1 MVMDVGETARE
12 VKSKREFGGNE
23 GGTQGGDSVGGNTVT
38 GGTQGGGS
46 GGGNTMTRVL
56 IGGSGT
62 TVRRHEE
69 ADADAAVVVWCVL
82 SKEEGG
88 MVGGG
93 EGRDGEVEDHG
104 IEMVWA

>member
-1 MVMDVGETARE
+1 MDVGEIGRE

-23 GGTQGGDSVGGNTVT
+23 GGTQGG
-38 GGTQGGGS
+38 GS
-46 GGGNTMTRVL
+46 GGGNTMTGVL
-56 IGGSGT
+56 IGGSGV

-69 ADADAAVVVWCVL
+69 VDTSCVVCCRL

-93 EGRDGEVEDHG
+93 EGRDGELEDLG
-104 IEMVWA
+104 KELVWS

>member
-1 MVMDVGETARE
+1 MTDVGEIGRE
-12 VKSKREFGGNE
+12 VKSKRECGGNE
-23 GGTQGGDSVGGNTVT
+23 

-46 GGGNTMTRVL
+46 GGGNTLMGVR
-56 IGGSGT
+56 IGDSGA

-69 ADADAAVVVWCVL
+69 VGTPCVVWCRL

-93 EGRDGEVEDHG
+93 EGRDGELEDLG
-104 IEMVWA
+104 KELVWS